1 MKGARYTYVG
11 VALLA
16 ALVIAT
22 QLIGPHLP
30 EPFHLLD
37 GGWLIEL
44 GLVVYAAALV
54 VLVLPLTG
62 VLRIREIVGLE
73 RAVLAISGVVMI
85 TYCIIVSAA
94 LYALSRATD
103 L

>member
-1 MKGARYTYVG
+1 MHVCRRSIVGGACYRNSADRTAPAGAVPS
-11 VALLA
+11 A
-16 ALVIAT
+16 
-22 QLIGPHLP
+22 
-30 EPFHLLD
+30 D

-54 VLVLPLTG
+54 VLLLTLTG
-62 VLRIREIVGLE
+62 VFRIRQIVGLE

-85 TYCIIVSAA
+85 TYCIVVSAA
-94 LYALSRATD
+94 LYALSQATD

>member
-1 MKGARYTYVG
+1 MKGATCTYVG

-22 QLIGPHLP
+22 QEIGPHLP

-54 VLVLPLTG
+54 VLLLTLTG
-62 VLRIREIVGLE
+62 VFRIRQIVGLE
-73 RAVLAISGVVMI
+73 RVVLAISGVVMI
-85 TYCIIVSAA
+85 TYCIVVSAA
-94 LYALSRATD
+94 LYALSQATD